1 MIRCGHCIQAGRL
14 LCYHDTVV
22 QVRVCGTGVYVDPD
36 TGERHE
42 GAVLCDWLM
51 QRWVEDGYIT
61 FECAAP
67 AWQTEHGSRCAAGH
81 EHTSLEACE
90 RLGIV
95 YATDDGEAE
104 HLYKAGKTVL
114 LMDGSNYVPA

>member
-1 MIRCGHCIQAGRL
+1 MIRCGHCIKAARVY
-14 LCYHDTVV
+14 CYHDTVA
-22 QVRVCGTGVYVDPD
+22 QVRVCGTGVYVDAE

-42 GAVLCDWLM
+42 GAWLCDELM
-51 QRWVEDGYIT
+51 RRWVEDGYVY

-67 AWQTEHGSRCAAGH
+67 AWSTEHGFRCAAGH
-81 EHTSLEACE
+81 SHIGLEACE

-104 HLYKAGKTVL
+104 ALYKAGKTVL
-114 LMDGSNYVPA
+114 LMDGSDYVPA